1 VRKIGE
7 ENNTTQNPESQLNTV
22 EFVISSGS
30 IKYFMPKN
38 NTAQN
43 LSVFW
48 DLDRNPL
55 MQIKNNYNQ
64 TTVQQ
69 KTVQLN

>member
-7 ENNTTQNPESQLNTV
+7 ENNTRQNPESQLKIV
-22 EFVISSGS
+22 KFVISSGS

-43 LSVFW
+43 LSIF
-48 DLDRNPL
+48 
-55 MQIKNNYNQ
+55 
-64 TTVQQ
+64 
-69 KTVQLN
+69 